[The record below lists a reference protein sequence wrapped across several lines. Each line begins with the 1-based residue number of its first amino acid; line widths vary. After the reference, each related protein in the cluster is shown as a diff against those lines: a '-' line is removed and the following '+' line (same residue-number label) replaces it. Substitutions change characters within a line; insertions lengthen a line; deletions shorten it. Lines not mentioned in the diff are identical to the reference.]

1 MQSIQVFY
9 KRKHASTQIRNE
21 NGRSLKAESTDNTLE
36 ISPKCLVLNNQFTI
50 MEGQETS
57 ETDLL
62 KSGPH
67 TLEKLCN
74 RKILDNILLSC
85 GRKIEDRARLIL
97 EASTSCTSTTSGL
110 HGRTVASNSL
120 IDSSDGFD
128 HSIRPRK
135 RRSSTTILT
144 GQTSIFSINHHI
156 DKCFYRIGTILRNKI
171 KALLEEGV

>member
-1 MQSIQVFY
+1 
-9 KRKHASTQIRNE
+9 
-21 NGRSLKAESTDNTLE
+21 
-36 ISPKCLVLNNQFTI
+36 
-50 MEGQETS
+50 MEGQETC

-97 EASTSCTSTTSGL
+97 EASTSCTSSTSGL

>member
-1 MQSIQVFY
+1 
-9 KRKHASTQIRNE
+9 
-21 NGRSLKAESTDNTLE
+21 
-36 ISPKCLVLNNQFTI
+36 

-97 EASTSCTSTTSGL
+97 EASTSCNSTTSGL

-120 IDSSDGFD
+120 IDSASDHGLD
-128 HSIRPRK
+128 HSIKPRK

-144 GQTSIFSINHHI
+144 GQS
-156 DKCFYRIGTILRNKI
+156 
-171 KALLEEGV
+171 